1 MKKVLVVALAV
12 LGICNAVADNSKE
25 IKLENGGTIKVVEPQ
40 KKGGFP
46 SPRTYTKYIGKIDG
60 DSVFV
65 TKTGKYCKIKV
76 SPKTGR
82 EYAQWLKTE

>member
-1 MKKVLVVALAV
+1 MKKVLVALAV

-65 TKTGKYCKIKV
+65 TKTGKYCLIKK
-76 SPKTGR
+76 SEKTGK
-82 EYAQWLKTE
+82 EYPKWLKTE